1 MKIVEIKGA
10 NFVNKGAELMLKSV
24 IQQLREKYKNNVL
37 FVTDYNTGEFR
48 DRANLGLLQKFLL
61 PKVGQKISNIIAG
74 FIPRTLLDRYG
85 VLKEKDID
93 IIIDCSGFAYSDQ
106 WGSKAALKMEESCKR
121 WVKQDKKIILLPQA
135 FGPYNNEVT
144 KNAMK
149 NIFDLA
155 DLVFVRDEI
164 SLKHVESLGGNKS
177 NIHRYPDFTNIVMTN
192 KSNTN
197 YEDLKNRPCI
207 VTNYRMI
214 DKGSSSSAYF
224 EFLKI
229 SLEYL
234 IEKGHNPFFL
244 IHDTGKDKEIVD
256 KLNKE
261 LSRELQIV
269 EEYDALKIK
278 EILSLPNLLIS
289 SRFHGLVSSLSQGV
303 PCIASGWSHKYD
315 ELFRDYGCEEM
326 VIKLDESKEE
336 IIEKIDKLINE
347 TDYQEL
353 KNRIIENAAKQKNL
367 TYDMWKR
374 VFEEIDSREVV

>member
-10 NFVNKGAELMLKSV
+10 NFVNKGAELMLNSV
-24 IQQLREKYKNNVL
+24 ILQLKEQYKDNVL
-37 FVTDYNTGEFR
+37 FVTDYNTGDFR

-61 PKVGQKISNIIAG
+61 PKVGQNISNIIAG
-74 FIPRTLLDRYG
+74 FIPKPLLGRYG

-106 WGSKAALKMEESCKR
+106 WGSKAALKMEKSCKR
-121 WVKQDKKIILLPQA
+121 WVKQGKKIILLPQA

-164 SLKHVESLGGNKS
+164 SLKHVESLVGNKS
-177 NIHRYPDFTNIVMTN
+177 NIHRYPDFTNIVI
-192 KSNTN
+192 KN
-197 YEDLKNRPCI
+197 YQNVNYQELKNRPCI

-214 DKGSSSSAYF
+214 DKGKSSTAYI
-224 EFLKI
+224 EFLKVSI
-229 SLEYL
+229 EYL
-234 IEKGHNPFFL
+234 IENGHNPFFL

-256 KLNKE
+256 KLNQQ
-261 LSRELQIV
+261 LSKELQIV

-278 EILSLPNLLIS
+278 EILGLPNLLIS

-315 ELFRDYGCEEM
+315 ELFKDYGCEEM
-326 VIKLDESKEE
+326 VVKLDESKEE
-336 IIEKIDKLINE
+336 IIKKLDKLINE
-347 TDYQEL
+347 TNYQEL
-353 KNRIIENAAKQKNL
+353 KNRIIKNAATQKNL
-367 TYDMWKR
+367 TYEMWER
-374 VFEEIDSREVV
+374 VFKEIESKEVV